1 MITWKNIASAHI
13 SSEAKRGKKEK
24 RQERKKE
31 RKKRE
36 REGGVNSLLSLGTEP
51 FVVVETCVLLAA
63 CAVFKAWKD
72 KRQAKR

>member
-13 SSEAKRGKKEK
+13 SSEAKTKKSREK
-24 RQERKKE
+24 EGE
-31 RKKRE
+31 KKRE

-63 CAVFKAWKD
+63 CALFKAWKD
-72 KRQAKR
+72 KRQAK